1 LGNFLNRIPRLWIN
15 RIKKIIYMID
25 DQFHKLKISANA

>member
-1 LGNFLNRIPRLWIN
+1 LWIN